1 MPDELGGASRGALL
15 IGSMMSLALAADVGL
30 RRENSI
36 VSQIIYNIYSPQDPY
51 SGLNVVLF
59 AFGYPIASMLIGA
72 TVGHYSGKI
81 KNYIKTGR
89 DSRKKSVR
97 EVFDRTTHSKPF
109 SELTK
114 SLKLI
119 PYV

>member
-15 IGSMMSLALAADVGL
+15 IGSMMSLALAADVGF

-36 VSQIIYNIYSPQDPY
+36 IIQIAYNINIYSPQDLY
-51 SGLNVVLF
+51 SGLNLLPFVY
-59 AFGYPIASMLIGA
+59 GCSIASMLIGA

-89 DSRKKSVR
+89 DS
-97 EVFDRTTHSKPF
+97 
-109 SELTK
+109 
-114 SLKLI
+114 LKR
-119 PYV
+119 V